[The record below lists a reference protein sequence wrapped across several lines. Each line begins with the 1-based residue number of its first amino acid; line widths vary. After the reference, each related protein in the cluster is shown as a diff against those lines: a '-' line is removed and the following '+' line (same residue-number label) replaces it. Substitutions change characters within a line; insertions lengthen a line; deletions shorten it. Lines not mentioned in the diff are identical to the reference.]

1 MEVVMH
7 RNLPRSIVAAALFA
21 CGGAA
26 AQVGLGFLA
35 ETPMARFNADD
46 LKLMNSAIE
55 RALAEAEIGTTVRWA
70 NEATSSSGEVTAQR
84 AFENGGR
91 PCRDLRVVNRHR
103 RLENSGLYTMCRDNG
118 KWTPV
123 P

>member
-1 MEVVMH
+1 MGRKLH
-7 RNLPRSIVAAALFA
+7 GWILAGAWLA

-35 ETPMARFNADD
+35 ETPMARFNGDD
-46 LKLMNSAIE
+46 IRMMNGAIE
-55 RALAEAEIGTTVRWA
+55 KALATAEIGTTVRWA

-84 AFENGGR
+84 AFESSGR

-103 RLENSGLYTMCRDNG
+103 RLENSGVYTMCRDNG
-118 KWTPV
+118 QWKLAQ
-123 P
+123 